1 VVGSAATVEAVG
13 AALDGARIAHLAAH
27 GTFRRD
33 NPLFSSIELVD
44 GPAVVHDLERIS
56 RPPRVIVLASCN
68 SALGQ
73 LQPTNDMIGLATAL
87 LAGGT
92 RVALAAVVPLPDV
105 EVVEIMVRLHA
116 RLAAGAT
123 PATALADAAAGED
136 RSERLRFL
144 ADAAL
149 VCYGAG

>member
-1 VVGSAATVEAVG
+1 
-13 AALDGARIAHLAAH
+13 
-27 GTFRRD
+27 
-33 NPLFSSIELVD
+33 
-44 GPAVVHDLERIS
+44 VVHDLERIS